1 MSNKLQEL
9 TEKLYSEGLS
19 KGKEEGD
26 RILADATAK
35 AEAMIADAKAEAA
48 SIIAQ
53 AEKEAADFKAK
64 VDSDLKM
71 ASDQCIQATK
81 KDIENVLVSGMSAEP
96 VKAALSE
103 PEYLKNIIS
112 AVAQKFSASESTDI
126 ALVLPEALR
135 AQLEPWVSGELSS
148 ALGKGVSA
156 SFSKKVA
163 GGFAIGPKDGSY
175 YVSLTDETFKALIA
189 EYLRPVTKKLLFG

>member
-9 TEKLYSEGLS
+9 TEKLYNEGLS
-19 KGKEEGD
+19 KGKEEGE
-26 RILADATAK
+26 RILADASAK
-35 AEAMIADAKAEAA
+35 AQAIVAEAKAQAA
-48 SIIAQ
+48 AITAQ
-53 AEKEAADFKAK
+53 AEKEASDLKAK
-64 VDSDLKM
+64 VSSDLKM
-71 ASDQCIQATK
+71 ASEQCIQATK
-81 KDIENVLVSGMSAEP
+81 KDIENVLVSGMTTGA
-96 VKAALSE
+96 VKAALSD
-103 PEYLKNIIS
+103 PEYIKGIIT

-135 AQLEPWVSGELSS
+135 AQLEPWVAGELGS

-163 GGFAIGPKDGSY
+163 GGFTIGPKDGSY